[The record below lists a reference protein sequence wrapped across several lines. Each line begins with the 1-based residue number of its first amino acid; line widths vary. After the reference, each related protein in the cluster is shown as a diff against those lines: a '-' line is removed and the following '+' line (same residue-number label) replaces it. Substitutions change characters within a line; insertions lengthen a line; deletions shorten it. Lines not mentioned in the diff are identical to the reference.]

1 MDLSQNAQ
9 LAQLL
14 KLSPMVLQ
22 SMEILQM
29 NTLELADYLRQTA
42 LENPIL
48 EEAEPWQAR
57 QTWRDMAAR
66 APWVGALPE
75 GDQAPGHT
83 DSAADSL
90 ELHLAEQLER
100 RGLAAPLLA
109 LCRYLIGLLDD
120 RGRLDQEDLDD
131 LIAKG
136 VPAALLT
143 QGVKALQAL
152 DPAGVGA
159 RSTEECLLLQ
169 LRRLPGEHSLAE
181 ALCRNHLAL
190 LAKGDEGAVA
200 QALGVSRKLA
210 AQAIRQVR
218 ALSPNPLA
226 AFAPAAPTVYLRP
239 DAWVIEE
246 EGELVVYLNQWDL
259 PQFHLSDQYRRLA
272 QAAGDAETADY
283 LRQKLRQARWVLR
296 CVQRRQETLAACL
309 TALVQVHQDYFFGR
323 QEAPGPL
330 LRRHLADRLDLH
342 PSTVTRTLGHK
353 CLQCRQGLFPL
364 SYFFSPARGEVSIQQ
379 LKTRIAQAIRAE
391 DPRRPLSDQA
401 LTDLLTGE
409 GHTLARRTVTKYRQ
423 ALGLPPAH
431 QRRLR

>member
-1 MDLSQNAQ
+1 MDLSQSAQ
-9 LAQLL
+9 LAQEL

-29 NTLELADYLRQTA
+29 NTLELADYLRRTA
-42 LENPIL
+42 LENPVL

-66 APWVGALPE
+66 APWVGDLPE
-75 GDQAPGHT
+75 GDSAPGQT

-131 LIAKG
+131 LAAKG
-136 VPAALLT
+136 VPAGLLEE
-143 QGVKALQAL
+143 GVAVLQSL

-159 RSTEECLLLQ
+159 RTTEECLLLQ
-169 LRRLPGEHSLAE
+169 LRRLPGDHTLAE
-181 ALCRNHLAL
+181 ALCRDHLAL
-190 LAKGDEGAVA
+190 LAKGEEGAVA
-200 QALGVSRKLA
+200 QALGVSPKAA

-218 ALSPNPLA
+218 ALSPDPLA
-226 AFAPAAPTVYLRP
+226 EFAPAAPTVYLRP

-272 QAAGDAETADY
+272 QAQGDQETADY
-283 LRQKLRQARWVLR
+283 LRQKLRQAKWILH
-296 CVQRRQETLAACL
+296 CVQRRQETLAGCL
-309 TALVQVHQDYFFGR
+309 TALVQAQREYFLGR
-323 QEAPGPL
+323 QPAPGPL
-330 LRRHLADRLDLH
+330 LRRELADRLDLH

-364 SYFFSPARGEVSIQQ
+364 SYFFSPARGEVSVQQ
-379 LKTRIAQAIRAE
+379 LKARIAQAIRAE

-401 LTDLLTGE
+401 LTDLLAGE
-409 GHTLARRTVTKYRQ
+409 GHTLARRTVAKYRQ

-431 QRRLR
+431 RRRK

>member
-1 MDLSQNAQ
+1 MDLSQSAQ
-9 LAQLL
+9 LAQEL

-29 NTLELADYLRQTA
+29 NTLELADYLRRTA
-42 LENPIL
+42 LENPVL

-66 APWVGALPE
+66 APWVGDLPE
-75 GDQAPGHT
+75 GDSAPGQT

-131 LIAKG
+131 LAAKG
-136 VPAALLT
+136 VPAGLLEE
-143 QGVKALQAL
+143 GVAVLQSL

-159 RSTEECLLLQ
+159 RTTEECLLLQ
-169 LRRLPGEHSLAE
+169 LRRLPGDHTLAE
-181 ALCRNHLAL
+181 ALCRDHLAL
-190 LAKGDEGAVA
+190 LAKGEEGAVA
-200 QALGVSRKLA
+200 QALGVSPKAA

-218 ALSPNPLA
+218 ALSPDPLA
-226 AFAPAAPTVYLRP
+226 EFAPAAPTVYLRP

-272 QAAGDAETADY
+272 QAQGDQETADY
-283 LRQKLRQARWVLR
+283 LRQKLRQAKWILHY
-296 CVQRRQETLAACL
+296 VQRRQETLAGCL
-309 TALVQVHQDYFFGR
+309 TALVQAQREYFLGR

-330 LRRHLADRLDLH
+330 LRRELADRLDLH
-342 PSTVTRTLGHK
+342 PSTVTRALAHK
-353 CLQCRQGLFPL
+353 CLQCRQGLFPV
-364 SYFFSPARGEVSIQQ
+364 SFFFSSGRGEVSARQV
-379 LKTRIAQAIRAE
+379 QAKLARLIREE
-391 DPRRPLSDQA
+391 DPRHPLSDQA
-401 LTDLLTGE
+401 LAQRLAAE
-409 GHTLARRTVTKYRQ
+409 GVSAARRTVAKYRQ

-431 QRRLR
+431 GRRR

>member
-1 MDLSQNAQ
+1 MDLSQSAQ
-9 LAQLL
+9 LAQEL

-29 NTLELADYLRQTA
+29 NTLELADYLRRTA
-42 LENPIL
+42 LENPVL

-66 APWVGALPE
+66 APWVGDLPE
-75 GDQAPGHT
+75 GDSAPGQT

-131 LIAKG
+131 LAAKG
-136 VPAALLT
+136 VPAGLLEE
-143 QGVKALQAL
+143 GVAVLQSL
-152 DPAGVGA
+152 DPAGVGG
-159 RSTEECLLLQ
+159 RTTEECLLLQ
-169 LRRLPGEHSLAE
+169 LRRLPGDHALAE
-181 ALCRNHLAL
+181 ALCRDHLAL
-190 LAKGDEGAVA
+190 LAKGEEGAVA
-200 QALGVSRKLA
+200 QALGVSPKAA

-218 ALSPNPLA
+218 ALSPDPLA
-226 AFAPAAPTVYLRP
+226 EFAPAAPTVYLRP

-272 QAAGDAETADY
+272 QAQGDQETADY
-283 LRQKLRQARWVLR
+283 LRQKLRQAKWILHY
-296 CVQRRQETLAACL
+296 VQRRQETLAGCL
-309 TALVQVHQDYFFGR
+309 TALVQAQREYFLGR
-323 QEAPGPL
+323 QPAPGPL
-330 LRRHLADRLDLH
+330 LRRELADRLDLH
-342 PSTVTRTLGHK
+342 PSTVTRALAHK
-353 CLQCRQGLFPL
+353 CLQCRQGLFPV
-364 SYFFSPARGEVSIQQ
+364 SFFFSSGRGEVSARQV
-379 LKTRIAQAIRAE
+379 QAKLARLIREE
-391 DPRRPLSDQA
+391 DPRHPLSDQA
-401 LTDLLTGE
+401 LAQRLAEE
-409 GHTLARRTVTKYRQ
+409 GVSAARRTVAKYRQ

-431 QRRLR
+431 GRRR

>member
-1 MDLSQNAQ
+1 MDLSQSAQ
-9 LAQLL
+9 LAQEL

-29 NTLELADYLRQTA
+29 NTLELADYLRRTA
-42 LENPIL
+42 LENPVL

-66 APWVGALPE
+66 APWVGDLPE
-75 GDQAPGHT
+75 GDSAPGQT

-131 LIAKG
+131 LAAKG
-136 VPAALLT
+136 VPAGLLEE
-143 QGVKALQAL
+143 GVAVLQSL

-159 RSTEECLLLQ
+159 RTTEECLLLQ
-169 LRRLPGEHSLAE
+169 LRRLPGDHTLAE
-181 ALCRNHLAL
+181 ALCRDHLAL
-190 LAKGDEGAVA
+190 LAKGEEGAVA
-200 QALGVSRKLA
+200 QALGVSPKAA

-218 ALSPNPLA
+218 ALSPDPLA
-226 AFAPAAPTVYLRP
+226 EFAPAAPTVYLRP

-272 QAAGDAETADY
+272 QAQGDQETADY
-283 LRQKLRQARWVLR
+283 LRQKLRQAKWILH
-296 CVQRRQETLAACL
+296 CVQRRQETLAGCL
-309 TALVQVHQDYFFGR
+309 TALVQAQREYFLGR
-323 QEAPGPL
+323 QPAPGPL
-330 LRRHLADRLDLH
+330 LRRELADRLDLH
-342 PSTVTRTLGHK
+342 PSTVTRALAHK
-353 CLQCRQGLFPL
+353 CLQCRQGLFPV
-364 SYFFSPARGEVSIQQ
+364 SFFFSSGRGEVSARQV
-379 LKTRIAQAIRAE
+379 QAKLARLIREE
-391 DPRRPLSDQA
+391 DPRHPLSDQA
-401 LTDLLTGE
+401 LAQRLAEE
-409 GHTLARRTVTKYRQ
+409 GVSAARRTVAKYRQ
-423 ALGLPPAH
+423 ALGLPSAH
-431 QRRLR
+431 GRRR

>member
-1 MDLSQNAQ
+1 MDLSQSAQ

-29 NTLELADYLRQTA
+29 NTLELADYLRRTA

-66 APWVGALPE
+66 APWIGDLPE
-75 GDQAPGHT
+75 EDSAPGQT

-90 ELHLAEQLER
+90 ALHLGEQLER
-100 RGLAAPLLA
+100 RNLPAPLLA
-109 LCRYLIGLLDD
+109 LCQYLIGLLDD
-120 RGRLDQEDLDD
+120 RGRLDQENLDD
-131 LIAKG
+131 LAAKG
-136 VPAALLT
+136 VPAELLT
-143 QGVKALQAL
+143 QGVTTLQSL

-159 RSTEECLLLQ
+159 RTTAECLLLQ
-169 LRRLPGEHSLAE
+169 LRRLPGDHTLAE
-181 ALCRNHLAL
+181 ALCRDHLSL
-190 LAKGDEGAVA
+190 LAKGDEGALA
-200 QALGVSRKLA
+200 QALGVSRKEAAAA
-210 AQAIRQVR
+210 AQQVR
-218 ALSPNPLA
+218 DLSPDPLA
-226 AFAPAAPTVYLRP
+226 EFAPAAPTVYLRP

-272 QAAGDAETADY
+272 QAEGDQETADY
-283 LRQKLRQARWVLR
+283 LRQKLRQAKWVLH
-296 CVQRRQETLAACL
+296 CVQRRQETLANCL
-309 TALVQVHQDYFFGR
+309 TTLVQLQKDYFLDR
-323 QEAPGPL
+323 QPAPGPL
-330 LRRHLADRLDLH
+330 LRRHLAERLDLH

-364 SYFFSPARGEVSIQQ
+364 SYFFSPARGEVSVQQ
-379 LKTRIAQAIRAE
+379 LKARIAQAIRAE
-391 DPRRPLSDQA
+391 DPRHPLSDQA
-401 LTDLLTGE
+401 LTDLLAGE
-409 GHTLARRTVTKYRQ
+409 GHALARRTVTKYRQ

-431 QRRLR
+431 RRRQR

>member
-1 MDLSQNAQ
+1 MDLSQSAQ
-9 LAQLL
+9 LAQEL

-29 NTLELADYLRQTA
+29 NALELADYLRRTA
-42 LENPIL
+42 LENPVL

-66 APWVGALPE
+66 APWVGDLPE
-75 GDQAPGHT
+75 GDSAPGQP

-131 LIAKG
+131 LAAKG
-136 VPAALLT
+136 VPAGLLEE
-143 QGVKALQAL
+143 GVAVLQSL

-159 RSTEECLLLQ
+159 RTTEECLLLQ
-169 LRRLPGEHSLAE
+169 LRRLPGDHTLAE
-181 ALCRNHLAL
+181 ALCRDHLAL
-190 LAKGDEGAVA
+190 LAKGEEGAVA
-200 QALGVSRKLA
+200 QALGVSPKAA

-218 ALSPNPLA
+218 ALSPDPLA
-226 AFAPAAPTVYLRP
+226 EFAPAAPTVYLRP

-272 QAAGDAETADY
+272 QAQGDQETADY
-283 LRQKLRQARWVLR
+283 LRQKLRQAKWILHY
-296 CVQRRQETLAACL
+296 VQRRQETLAGCL
-309 TALVQVHQDYFFGR
+309 TALVQAQREYFLGR

-330 LRRHLADRLDLH
+330 LRRELADRLDLH

-364 SYFFSPARGEVSIQQ
+364 SYFFSPARGEVSVQQ
-379 LKTRIAQAIRAE
+379 LKARIAQAIREE
-391 DPRRPLSDQA
+391 DPRHPLSDQA
-401 LTDLLTGE
+401 LAQRLAEE
-409 GHTLARRTVTKYRQ
+409 GVSAARRTVAKYRQ

-431 QRRLR
+431 GRRR